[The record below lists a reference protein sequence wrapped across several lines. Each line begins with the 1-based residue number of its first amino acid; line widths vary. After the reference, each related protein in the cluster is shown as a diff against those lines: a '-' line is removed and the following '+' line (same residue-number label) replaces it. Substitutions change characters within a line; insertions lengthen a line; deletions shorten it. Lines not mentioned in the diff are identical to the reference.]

1 MGYSKKLLEISPNHP
16 VETEGGV
23 ERVVLEII
31 KNLSDEFSTDVLCT
45 GSGSRD
51 IDGGRV
57 YSISTP
63 SYMKQLF
70 FNILQVAFL
79 LRNRKRYDTIHVH
92 GSNGAAAI
100 LLSYTGLID
109 AKTVLT
115 LHGLTVASGI
125 DTKEHYVSHLLQ
137 KTSIRYAD
145 KTVSVSKGV
154 KQEVE
159 SHYGFEDIDVIYN
172 GVDTENFRPIDQEEA
187 RKKLD
192 LPLEKDIVLWVGLE
206 KRRKNFDLVLDVVR
220 ELDNAI
226 LVSTVVED
234 DSELYHRVGKL
245 KYEEMNYLYNSA
257 DVFLF
262 PSKYEAAS
270 LVILEAMA
278 AGTPIV
284 CSKASK
290 PELIENGENGF
301 IVGSWGA
308 EEYSEQVRKLLNS
321 EDESADLTR
330 NARRKAQDYG
340 WNNQIRKYEKL
351 MQNI

>member
-1 MGYSKKLLEISPNHP
+1 MSETQLLEISPNHP

-145 KTVSVSKGV
+145 KTVSVSEGV
-154 KQEVE
+154 KEEVE

-206 KRRKNFDLVLDVVR
+206 KRRKNFDLALDVVR

-284 CSKASK
+284 CS
-290 PELIENGENGF
+290 
-301 IVGSWGA
+301 
-308 EEYSEQVRKLLNS
+308 
-321 EDESADLTR
+321 
-330 NARRKAQDYG
+330 
-340 WNNQIRKYEKL
+340 
-351 MQNI
+351 